1 MNTPHLERNIPVLKN
16 ELLQLIENKRKE
28 LNEIVMAYG
37 LNSDTTLQYS
47 QELDYLL
54 NKYNKNV

>member
-1 MNTPHLERNIPVLKN
+1 MNILHLERNIPVLNN

-37 LNSDTTLQYS
+37 LNSDTTL
-47 QELDYLL
+47 
-54 NKYNKNV
+54 NTVKNLIIY

>member
-1 MNTPHLERNIPVLKN
+1 MGKK

-28 LNEIVMAYG
+28 LNEVVITYG
-37 LNSDTTLQYS
+37 LNSDTTLEYS

-54 NKYNKNV
+54 NMYDKCV

>member
-1 MNTPHLERNIPVLKN
+1 MLKN

-37 LNSDTTLQYS
+37 LNSDTTIQYS

-54 NKYNKNV
+54 NKYNKIV